1 MVTKLVKIEDITVD
15 HAVNVSRPEGLD
27 LTVLAQ
33 YAEALDNGANFP
45 PIVVFDDGAKKWL
58 ASGFH
63 RLEAAKS
70 IGWAEFEAEV
80 RTGDKTQAIRHAC
93 SDNAEHGKQRTNQG
107 KRQQVEQ
114 MLKLEGEWSDRQIA
128 RWCQVSNR
136 FVSNLRNLTV
146 NVHSENQENY
156 TGCSSSINQQ
166 RTYVTKHGTVS
177 TMRIGNIGGQPIT
190 LAAAPTAVNPPD
202 WYQSSESDDWW
213 TPQWLFNRLDREFN
227 FELDVC
233 ASPDNATCQ
242 NYYSRQDDALQQEWT
257 GICWMNPPYGRTGD
271 QSIYD
276 WMAKAHQSAQQGA
289 TVVCLV
295 PARTDTEWWW
305 HHCLEAE
312 IRFLK
317 GRLQFENSDSKAP
330 FPSAVIIFRPG
341 LPDTGQ
347 VKWWKVDK

>member
-1 MVTKLVKIEDITVD
+1 MEYHRIANIFPMMGGEELLALADDIME
-15 HAVNVSRPEGLD
+15 NGLR
-27 LTVLAQ
+27 Q
-33 YAEALDNGANFP
+33 
-45 PIVVFDDGAKKWL
+45 PIVVYEGQILDGRNRYQACLSSGLEPEFAQYDGDDPLSYVLSLNLHRRHLTTSQRAGL
-58 ASGFH
+58 AEEIANME
-63 RLEAAKS
+63 R
-70 IGWAEFEAEV
+70 
-80 RTGDKTQAIRHAC
+80 
-93 SDNAEHGKQRTNQG
+93 SDTLKQNT
-107 KRQQVEQ
+107 
-114 MLKLEGEWSDRQIA
+114 DRQYCLSGKISIEGAA
-128 RWCQVSNR
+128 RLLDVSPR
-136 FVSNLRNLTV
+136 YVREARAIQRESPEHFEKIKSGELT
-146 NVHSENQENY
+146 
-156 TGCSSSINQQ
+156 IQQ
-166 RTYVTKHGTVS
+166 AKRELNT
-177 TMRIGNIGGQPIT
+177 GNIGGQPIT

-233 ASPDNATCQ
+233 ASSDNATCQ

-257 GICWMNPPYGRTGD
+257 GVCWMNPPYGRTGD

-317 GRLQFENSDSKAP
+317 GRLQFENSDSNAP

-347 VKWWKVDK
+347 VKWWKIDK